1 MGPLPKDFYA
11 VGVRCGIYNKPT
23 KLDLALFYSKRVG
36 NAGAV
41 FTTNRVQAAPI
52 KISQKHLKS
61 GKTQVIVANSGC
73 ANAGTGIKGLKDA
86 ENICELVAKQF
97 SLRKENVLIAST
109 GVIGSSLPI
118 SKMEKGIKEAALL
131 INSEKNSPLSAVQ
144 AIMTTDTVPKSA
156 GSQFNL
162 DGKKVTLWGCAKGAG
177 MIHPNMATMLAFILT
192 DAEIS
197 SSDINPMLKRVADK
211 SFNAISVDGDTSTN
225 DSLFLLAN
233 GAAAKVNSKNLGLF
247 ERELEKVCRSL
258 ALQLVSDG
266 EGATKVMEIR
276 VEGARSNKDA
286 KKIAE
291 TVATSPL
298 VKTALFGRDA
308 NWGRILAAVGR
319 SGIKVDPDKINI
331 SFDGLSVA
339 RHGQGVPFSEKK
351 ALKILDKKFVP
362 LTISLG
368 QGKSTWSY
376 FTCDFSF
383 DYVKINA
390 DYRS

>member
-1 MGPLPKDFYA
+1 MGPPKDFYA

-23 KLDLALFYSKRVG
+23 KLDLALFYSKRVCNSG
-36 NAGAV
+36 VV

-61 GKTQVIVANSGC
+61 GKVQVIVANSGC
-73 ANAGTGIKGLKDA
+73 ANAGTGMQGLKDA
-86 ENICELVAKQF
+86 ENICEMVAKQF
-97 SLRKENVLIAST
+97 SLHKENVLIAST
-109 GVIGSSLPI
+109 GVIGSYLPI
-118 SKMEKGIKEAALL
+118 SKMEKGIQEAASL
-131 INSEKNSPLSAVQ
+131 INSLKNSPLSAAQ
-144 AIMTTDTVPKSA
+144 AIMTTDTVPKIA

-177 MIHPNMATMLAFILT
+177 MIHPNMATMLGFILT

-197 SSDINPMLKRVADK
+197 SKDINPMLKRVADK
-211 SFNAISVDGDTSTN
+211 SFNSISVDGDTSTN

-233 GAAAKVNSKNLGLF
+233 GASVKVNSKNLGLF
-247 ERELEKVCRSL
+247 ESELEKVCRSL

-276 VEGARSNKDA
+276 VEGSRSDKDA

-331 SFDGLSVA
+331 SFDGLCVA
-339 RHGQGVPFSEKK
+339 RQGQGVSFSEKK

-362 LTISLG
+362 LTITLG
-368 QGKSTWSY
+368 LGKGNWSY